1 MSNRTPEEAALSVVY
16 SCWFLREVLN
26 PPGTEPRAM
35 SEQAAAGLG
44 HIIDRMAKDAHA
56 AWEHLAN
63 LPEETPEGSATV
75 TNGGQP

>member
-1 MSNRTPEEAALSVVY
+1 MSERTPEDAALSVLF

-26 PPGTEPRAM
+26 PSGAEPNAL

-63 LPEETPEGSATV
+63 LPQEAT
-75 TNGGQP
+75 NE